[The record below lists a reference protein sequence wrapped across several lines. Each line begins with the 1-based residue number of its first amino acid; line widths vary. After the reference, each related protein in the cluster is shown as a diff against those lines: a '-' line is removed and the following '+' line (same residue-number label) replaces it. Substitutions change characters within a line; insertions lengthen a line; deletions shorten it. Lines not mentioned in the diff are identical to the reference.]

1 MRRSWLRNRG
11 LCPTRCEERTVS
23 RSGSSRTDIE
33 QLGGVRCDPRP
44 LASQS
49 GHLTG
54 ALTCLWP
61 DDDRRAACDP
71 CGHRA
76 ARHDAAVRPPPEHHR
91 LGNDRTSP
99 TPAAAWMCGGGGGLL
114 YRNGRMGAGDDF
126 ALRVFP
132 RTPSICY
139 ERRSELATVFRGS
152 SAVEHPTVN
161 RMVVG
166 SNPTRG
172 AKSVT
177 LEIALDMPRLYRRW
191 PRYQAGLV
199 IRLASFPE
207 CAVTAWRYFRNRR
220 GAARRALMA
229 GWPQWPLIRMI
240 GRSSRLLAR
249 SWAD

>member
-1 MRRSWLRNRG
+1 M
-11 LCPTRCEERTVS
+11 
-23 RSGSSRTDIE
+23 
-33 QLGGVRCDPRP
+33 RCDPRP

-76 ARHDAAVRPPPEHHR
+76 AWHDAAVRPPPEHHR
-91 LGNDRTSP
+91 LGNDSTSP
-99 TPAAAWMCGGGGGLL
+99 TPAATWMCGGGGGLL

-199 IRLASFPE
+199 PRTCRDRVAVLPQSARRCASSVDGRLASMAADPHDRTVFALAG
-207 CAVTAWRYFRNRR
+207 AVLGGLNLGHGCRPHNALFRRR
-220 GAARRALMA
+220 ENC
-229 GWPQWPLIRMI
+229 
-240 GRSSRLLAR
+240 GRDRLSGQGR
-249 SWAD
+249 GFG